1 MMATGSERL
10 EERGELGL
18 LQRARSWSYGS
29 RVAGLLALGVA
40 VLVVAVL
47 LPPISQDPA
56 YHGFADSRAFLGV
69 PNFGDV
75 ASNIPF
81 FLVGILGLVF
91 LAKARAGPA
100 DPLAPAFFTYFVGV
114 GLVAFGSAY
123 YHYEPNNE
131 TLFWD
136 RLPMSIAFMALFS
149 AFISDRIHERVGR
162 LLLVPLVVLGVAS
175 VVYWHVSEQ
184 AGAGDLRFYGVVQF
198 FPMVAL
204 PLICVLFRPRRLDG
218 RYVAAMIGFY
228 ALAKVF
234 EFFDQATF
242 ELLGQAVSGH
252 SLKHLAAAVAAYLVL
267 PMLKQGLRA
276 SSSV

>member
-1 MMATGSERL
+1 MVTTEEPSEP
-10 EERGELGL
+10 EGGADL
-18 LQRARSWSYGS
+18 LRRARSWSYGS

-40 VLVVAVL
+40 VLVIAAFL
-47 LPPISQDPA
+47 SPIPQDPS
-56 YHGFADSRAFLGV
+56 YHGFADPRAYLGI

-75 ASNIPF
+75 ASNAPF
-81 FLVGILGLVF
+81 LLVGILGLVY
-91 LAKARAGPA
+91 LAKGRAGPA
-100 DPLAPAFFTYFVGV
+100 NPLAPAFYVYFVGV
-114 GLVAFGSAY
+114 ALVAFGSAY
-123 YHYEPNNE
+123 YHSEPNNG

-149 AFISDRIHERVGR
+149 AFIADRIHERVGR
-162 LLLVPLVVLGVAS
+162 LLLVPLVALGVAS
-175 VVYWHVSEQ
+175 VVYWHLGEQ

-198 FPMVAL
+198 FPMVAI

-218 RYVAAMIGFY
+218 RFVAAMIGFY

-252 SLKHLAAAVAAYLVL
+252 SLKHLAAAVAAYMAL
-267 PMLKQGLRA
+267 PMLKQGVA
-276 SSSV
+276 GKP

>member
-1 MMATGSERL
+1 MATVGERSAPGA
-10 EERGELGL
+10 EPGL
-18 LQRARSWSYGS
+18 LRRARSWSYGS
-29 RVAGLLALGVA
+29 KVAGLLALGVA
-40 VLVVAVL
+40 VLVIAVF
-47 LPPISQDPA
+47 LPPIPQDPA

-75 ASNIPF
+75 ASNAPF
-81 FLVGILGLVF
+81 LLVGLLGLVF

-100 DPLAPAFFTYFVGV
+100 DPLAPAFLVYFVGV

-123 YHYEPNNE
+123 YHYDPTNQ

-149 AFISDRIHERVGR
+149 AFIADRIHQRAGR
-162 LLLVPLVVLGVAS
+162 LLLLPLVALGVAS
-175 VVYWHVSEQ
+175 VIYWHVSEQ

-198 FPMVAL
+198 FPMVAI
-204 PLICVLFRPRRLDG
+204 PLICVLFRSRRLDG
-218 RYVAAMIGFY
+218 RYVAAMIGCY

-242 ELLGQAVSGH
+242 EVLGQAVSGH
-252 SLKHLAAAVAAYLVL
+252 SLKHLAAAVAAYLAL
-267 PMLKQGLRA
+267 PMLKQGLTDRT
-276 SSSV
+276 